1 MKDSSFPERVFALSG
16 VVDGNYRTFILKDG
30 SNAVGRL
37 PTSSILLGSTSVSHR
52 HAIVHVKNGT
62 IVNGE
67 PVPDAEL
74 KNGDGIR
81 FGSIDLRVE
90 EMDPEDTW
98 LGITSRPQMTVPAQ
112 SPDPSTTSTLVL
124 GSDGSE
130 LAALRW
136 VTLIEE
142 LVEHLDSGTAP
153 NLESGLGHLTRGVGA
168 TGATLLEIIPGSA
181 SLCRAGYGSVSTQLS
196 ATDLSELVREAEL
209 SGGVLTRAC
218 GLEGAEGT
226 IFLTSR
232 NPGFIAVVFEG
243 LLAPDA
249 DTRAVLGTALAL
261 LGLCLPRRDSKTG
274 MRREPSEGLVFP
286 EDYVRG
292 QSAAITAIYKQL
304 ESVVESDL
312 PILLLGETGVGK
324 ECLAGVVHSSSDRRL
339 GPFLPVNCAAIP
351 SDLLEAEL
359 FGIRAGVATGV
370 SERKGKF
377 ALADGG
383 TLFLDEIGDMSS
395 SLQAKLLRALEGRV
409 IVPVGGGE
417 QSVDVRIVA
426 ATNTD
431 IESRVRDGRFR
442 RDLYYRLA
450 GLVLKVP
457 PLHQRSE
464 DIPAL
469 TEYFFRQS
477 CEDAGKATPGI
488 TYAALRSLTQMRWPG
503 NVRELRHRLRRLVY
517 LAPEGCPI
525 DTGLLKRVGGDGLE
539 PEPDEGG
546 DPSGHDLSSWQD
558 LDLARLERLVVKEA
572 LRRVGGNRTHAA
584 RLLGI
589 SRSALRRR
597 LRQYDLDRES
607 FSNRP

>member
-52 HAIVHVKNGT
+52 HAIVHVRKGRVTVRDLASKNGT

-395 SLQAKLLRALEGRV
+395 SLQAKLLRA
-409 IVPVGGGE
+409 
-417 QSVDVRIVA
+417 
-426 ATNTD
+426 
-431 IESRVRDGRFR
+431 SRR
-442 RDLYYRLA
+442 A
-450 GLVLKVP
+450 IPTGLVLP
-457 PLHQRSE
+457 ARRS
-464 DIPAL
+464 
-469 TEYFFRQS
+469 
-477 CEDAGKATPGI
+477 
-488 TYAALRSLTQMRWPG
+488 
-503 NVRELRHRLRRLVY
+503 RLEGSPF
-517 LAPEGCPI
+517 APEVGRHSSADGI
-525 DTGLLKRVGGDGLE
+525 LLS
-539 PEPDEGG
+539 PE
-546 DPSGHDLSSWQD
+546 L
-558 LDLARLERLVVKEA
+558 
-572 LRRVGGNRTHAA
+572 
-584 RLLGI
+584 
-589 SRSALRRR
+589 
-597 LRQYDLDRES
+597 
-607 FSNRP
+607 